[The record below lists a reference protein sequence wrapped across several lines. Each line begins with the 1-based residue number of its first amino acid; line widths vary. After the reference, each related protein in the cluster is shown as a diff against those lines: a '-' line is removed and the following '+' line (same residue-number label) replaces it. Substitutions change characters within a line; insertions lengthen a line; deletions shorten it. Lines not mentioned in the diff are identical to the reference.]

1 MIQIIN
7 GFKINSENPVDSRI
21 IVDDEATRLAILY
34 KYHGLRVWQTDTN
47 TPYFWDGTD
56 WKSELDLVVTGDGNV
71 TEGYVPYFSDSDP
84 VKIGD
89 SIISVTPD
97 LVTINGDLSFDSIT
111 SGSIDAGLINTG
123 TMSVSRLQKGS
134 DGQILQTVG
143 TVVQWKNLSDL
154 TIGNS
159 TNSVNSN
166 NLKIKTINLSDT
178 YQLVLR
184 NVSSTISAGGNYIDL
199 FSHVNGLKFKDGGNG
214 LRILAHN
221 GDVDTPP
228 YSFDSSLKT
237 GMYSPGTNQIGFSI
251 TGQQVVRITS
261 SYINF
266 GLSSTGTPIIKN
278 NSGSVGS
285 PSYTWYSNSNTGMYS
300 PATNEIG
307 FSIAG
312 QQTVRITSSYINFG
326 LSSTGTPIIK
336 NNSGNNSTPSYTWY
350 GDSDTGMYRIDPN
363 IIGFSTNGTERVR
376 IDNFGRVKI
385 ANTDS
390 KNTTLS
396 ISKGS
401 NTNTLEV
408 DSTLIVNDTTL
419 TINGRSQIYDQTI
432 FESFEIFLTETSDG
446 VNDVIGWSTSLAN
459 AGSDTFTGKVAFSQ
473 LSTQITTNLSSS
485 VNTQSARNWDRRVT
499 WRFSGG
505 DDTDPTFPN
514 PKLAYIFCETVP
526 SSDNYIIVSSIRNKD
541 DQSLVG
547 NSVTAVIPA
556 GCRWKLLCGGKRSTV
571 DSSKHVRGKL
581 IIQKLGRGY
590 ELI

>member
-7 GFKINSENPVDSRI
+7 GFKINSKHPVDSRI

-56 WKSELDLVVTGDGNV
+56 WKSELDLVVTGDG
-71 TEGYVPYFSDSDP
+71 TETVGHVPYFSDSDP
-84 VKIGD
+84 VKIGA

-237 GMYSPGTNQIGFSI
+237 GMYSP
-251 TGQQVVRITS
+251 
-261 SYINF
+261 
-266 GLSSTGTPIIKN
+266 
-278 NSGSVGS
+278 S
-285 PSYTWYSNSNTGMYS
+285 PDV
-300 PATNEIG
+300 IG

-312 QQTVRITSSYINFG
+312 NLMGFFESDGLRIKDKNGSPSGYINVSYIGVPIGGIIMWSGNINDIGNGHLWNFRLCDGQTIPVSVTNPDGGTALTPKYTGQNVPDLRERFVVGAGGDNPTVDGYGYSVGAIGGSNFVTLNPGQVPLRNHAHGPGDLNITSSGSHKHGYQLHG
-326 LSSTGTPIIK
+326 RATYEDLSGNVNEGFIRRAE
-336 NNSGNNSTPSYTWY
+336 NHNNSTITSS
-350 GDSDTGMYRIDPN
+350 DSENKMV
-363 IIGFSTNGTERVR
+363 S
-376 IDNFGRVKI
+376 
-385 ANTDS
+385 
-390 KNTTLS
+390 
-396 ISKGS
+396 
-401 NTNTLEV
+401 
-408 DSTLIVNDTTL
+408 
-419 TINGRSQIYDQTI
+419 
-432 FESFEIFLTETSDG
+432 ESHTHP
-446 VNDVIGWSTSLAN
+446 
-459 AGSDTFTGKVAFSQ
+459 AGSFSGNTGYASIETGIGGHENRPPYYAVAF
-473 LSTQITTNLSSS
+473 
-485 VNTQSARNWDRRVT
+485 
-499 WRFSGG
+499 
-505 DDTDPTFPN
+505 
-514 PKLAYIFCETVP
+514 
-526 SSDNYIIVSSIRNKD
+526 IIRIV
-541 DQSLVG
+541 
-547 NSVTAVIPA
+547 
-556 GCRWKLLCGGKRSTV
+556 
-571 DSSKHVRGKL
+571 
-581 IIQKLGRGY
+581 
-590 ELI
+590 